1 MNYPKINIEAEKTA
15 NAIFYSIGSPMPSIH
30 ELVKWVEDQFGIKI
44 WIGHGD
50 GEHFVKISGLT
61 YYDPATS
68 EYKIWI
74 KESDYPRRQ
83 NFTLC
88 HEIAHVIRNS
98 GIAFGFF
105 DGDLYTMNDEERFC
119 NRFAAAFLMPREVF
133 KEKWE
138 AFSNLDIDLRK
149 VRMTSI
155 FKVSGE
161 ALGYRLSELG
171 MGKDLRIKKSR
182 Q

>member
-1 MNYPKINIEAEKTA
+1 MGYWKINIEAEKTA
-15 NAIFYSIGSPMPSIH
+15 NAIFHSIGSSLPSIY
-30 ELVKWVEDQFGIKI
+30 ELVRWVEDQFGIKI
-44 WIGHGD
+44 RIGYSD

-61 YYDPATS
+61 YYNPATG
-68 EYKIWI
+68 EYRIWI
-74 KESDYPRRQ
+74 KDSDYDRRK

-105 DGDLYTMNDEERFC
+105 DGDLYTMNEEERFC
-119 NRFAAAFLMPREVF
+119 NRFAAAFLMPKEVF
-133 KEKWE
+133 MEKWE
-138 AFSNLDIDLRK
+138 AFKSLDVDLRK
-149 VRMTSI
+149 ARMTSI

-161 ALGYRLSELG
+161 ALGYRLNELG
-171 MGKDLRIKKSR
+171 IERYLRVKKSR